1 MAPAAVPLSKLVGLL
16 IKTLAKPV
24 SKQVKKQFLKKPITR
39 KSLIWIG
46 QTSHAITT
54 RMTIWSSGYKVRSIA
69 KIDEEIA
76 LSQGADILSETF
88 LFGVSGG
95 LVVYEYNRSSAKT
108 EKKEAA
114 RLQAIRDD
122 AERLQR
128 KLDSVDKRLVALEEY
143 AKANRR
149 SILGIGIGANGEYHE
164 PDGVVPINDEEVEN
178 DNAKL
183 NKDSGN
189 INKKESPPAQESSN
203 KSHRSWRWMWPF

>member
-1 MAPAAVPLSKLVGLL
+1 
-16 IKTLAKPV
+16 
-24 SKQVKKQFLKKPITR
+24 
-39 KSLIWIG
+39 
-46 QTSHAITT
+46 
-54 RMTIWSSGYKVRSIA
+54 MTIWSSGYKVRSIA

-178 DNAKL
+178 DNAML

-189 INKKESPPAQESSN
+189 INKKESPPAQESPN
-203 KSHRSWRWMWPF
+203 KSQGLGDGCGHFKEIFGHATINEEMQKTTTPMSNATEQYTDN